1 MRVAL
6 YVLLGFFSGS
16 VMYSRLLP
24 LHLCGID
31 IVAASDD
38 GNPGTANVFKHAGVG
53 LGVCCLLL
61 DMGKGFLPVYLARR
75 ALAIDA
81 LPFAAVIA
89 APVAGHAFSPFL
101 KGEGGKAIAASF
113 GALLALLPHSYAVFV
128 LAVYYLFFSL
138 VVIIRPNHRRS
149 IVTYG
154 LFCATMLC
162 MGASPGVSLGCM
174 LISLIVIDRH
184 LHARLAARR
193 AAAQTD

>member
-1 MRVAL
+1 MH
-6 YVLLGFFSGS
+6 GC
-16 VMYSRLLP
+16 SRT
-24 LHLCGID
+24 D
-31 IVAASDD
+31 
-38 GNPGTANVFKHAGVG
+38 AGVS
-53 LGVCCLLL
+53 
-61 DMGKGFLPVYLARR
+61 AREFYCTFAVET
-75 ALAIDA
+75 AL
-81 LPFAAVIA
+81 
-89 APVAGHAFSPFL
+89 SPAKIKL
-101 KGEGGKAIAASF
+101 
-113 GALLALLPHSYAVFV
+113 ALLALLPHSYAVFV